1 MPWKVPC
8 VEQVCD
14 RRNRLGGAVARC
26 VAARHSTLYN
36 NLAWESSWRITKG
49 NIERVPYV
57 EIINDEVYG
66 LVTDLISS
74 AIGTA
79 KSRPPCQS
87 ALSM

>member
-36 NLAWESSWRITKG
+36 NLAWNHRGELRKEILRGCLMWR
-49 NIERVPYV
+49 
-57 EIINDEVYG
+57 
-66 LVTDLISS
+66 
-74 AIGTA
+74 
-79 KSRPPCQS
+79 
-87 ALSM
+87 